1 LNFDYTDDQ
10 KALKDEARKFLMGV
24 APLSVVRGVLEN
36 PQSGHDP
43 ALWAR
48 IGEQGW
54 CGAAIPESY
63 GGLGFGYVEL
73 CALAEEL
80 GRAVAP
86 VPFASSVYLFAEAVL
101 LAGSEA
107 QKAALLPQVATGE
120 LVGTMAVTEGPGP
133 LLPERLAARVRGSA
147 LGGALT
153 GVNLPVTDGLVAT
166 RAVVLAQGEAG
177 PGLYLVD
184 LTGPGVT
191 REGVATIDPTRG
203 AAKISFDNAPVEPLG
218 DGGDALAQLARIQDR
233 AAILIAFEQLGG
245 ADRALE
251 MARDYALERYAFG
264 RPIGSYQAIK
274 HKLAD
279 VFVKNQVARAN
290 AYYGAWALS
299 SDAPELPL
307 AAAAARVAASAAYW
321 LASKENIQTH
331 GGIGFTWEADCH
343 FFYRRARHL
352 ALVLGAPR
360 DWKRRLAD
368 RLEQRLNAELAEA
381 PERVKGPEL
390 VQGNAA

>member
-1 LNFDYTDDQ
+1 MNFDYTDDQ
-10 KALKDEARKFLMGV
+10 KALKDEARKFLAAC
-24 APLSVVRGVLEN
+24 APLAVARAVLES
-36 PQSGHDP
+36 PAPGHDA

-48 IGEQGW
+48 IVEQGW
-54 CGAAIPESY
+54 CGAAIPENH
-63 GGLGFGYVEL
+63 GGLGLGYVEL

-86 VPFASSVYLFAEAVL
+86 VPFASSIYLFAEALL
-101 LAGSEA
+101 LAGSEE
-107 QKAALLPQVATGE
+107 QKTASLPLIASGEMLGTVAAS
-120 LVGTMAVTEGPGP
+120 EGPGV
-133 LLPERLAARVRGSA
+133 LTLGSITARVVQ
-147 LGGALT
+147 GALT
-153 GVNLPVTDGLVAT
+153 GTKLPVTDGMAAD
-166 RAVVLAQGEAG
+166 RAVVLARGDAG

-191 REGVATIDPTRG
+191 REVVSTIDPTRG
-203 AAKISFDNAPVEPLG
+203 AARISFAGAPAELLG
-218 DGGDALAQLARIQDR
+218 DVEGDGFDQLARIHDR

-279 VFVKNQVARAN
+279 VFVRNEVARAN

-299 SDAPELPL
+299 SDAPELPV
-307 AAAAARVAASAAYW
+307 AAAAARVAASAAYL
-321 LASKENIQTH
+321 LASRENIQTH

-352 ALVLGAPR
+352 GLVLGAPR
-360 DWKRRLAD
+360 DWKRRLAE
-368 RLEQRLNAELAEA
+368 RLVLRVAAEES
-381 PERVKGPEL
+381 
-390 VQGNAA
+390 

>member
-1 LNFDYTDDQ
+1 MNFDYTDDQ
-10 KALKDEARKFLMGV
+10 KALKDEARKFLAAC
-24 APLSVVRGVLEN
+24 APLTVARGVLEN
-36 PQSGHDP
+36 PAEGHDP

-48 IGEQGW
+48 IVEQGW
-54 CGAAIPESY
+54 CGAAIPENY
-63 GGLGFGYVEL
+63 GGLGLGYVEL

-86 VPFASSVYLFAEAVL
+86 VPFASSIYLFAEALL
-101 LAGSEA
+101 LACSEE
-107 QKAALLPQVATGE
+107 QKLELLPQVAAGE
-120 LVGTMAVTEGPGP
+120 ILGTIAYSEGPGV
-133 LLPERLAARVRGSA
+133 LTDKAIAASVHDGK
-147 LGGALT
+147 LGG
-153 GVNLPVTDGLVAT
+153 VKLPVTDGMAAN

-177 PGLYLVD
+177 LGFYLVD
-184 LTGPGVT
+184 LTGPGVA
-191 REGVATIDPTRG
+191 RESVSTIDPTRG
-203 AAKISFDNAPVEPLG
+203 AAKITFADAPVQLLG
-218 DGGDALAQLARIQDR
+218 EAGKGLEMLMRVQDR

-279 VFVKNQVARAN
+279 VFVKNEVARAN

-299 SDAPELPL
+299 CDAPELPL
-307 AAAAARVAASAAYW
+307 AAAAARVAGSAAYW

-352 ALVLGAPR
+352 GLILGAPR

-368 RLEQRLNAELAEA
+368 RLEDRLEQELSA
-381 PERVKGPEL
+381 
-390 VQGNAA
+390 

>member
-1 LNFDYTDDQ
+1 MNFDYTDEQ
-10 KALKDEARKFLMGV
+10 KALKDEARRFLAAV
-24 APLSVVRGVLEN
+24 SPLTVVRAALDN
-36 PQSGHDP
+36 PAEGYDK

-54 CGAAIPESY
+54 CGAAIPEEFD
-63 GGLGFGYVEL
+63 GIGMGYVEL

-80 GRAVAP
+80 GRSLAP
-86 VPFASSVYLFAEAVL
+86 VPFASTVYQFAEALL
-101 LAGSEA
+101 LAGSPE
-107 QKAALLPQVATGE
+107 QKAELLPQVAGGS
-120 LVGTMAVTEGPGP
+120 LIGTLAVSEGPGV
-133 LLPERLAARVRGSA
+133 LAPDRIATRFA
-147 LGGALT
+147 DNKLT
-153 GVNLPVTDGLVAT
+153 GVKLPVTDGLAAD
-166 RAVVLAQGEAG
+166 RAIVLAQSDRG

-184 LTGPGVT
+184 LTS
-191 REGVATIDPTRG
+191 EGVERSLVSTIDPTRG
-203 AAKISFDNAPVEPLG
+203 EAQITFANAPAQPLG
-218 DGGDALAQLARIQDR
+218 TPGEGLTLLSRIQDR
-233 AAILIAFEQLGG
+233 AAILVAFEQLGG

-279 VFVKNQVARAN
+279 VFIRNEVARAN

-299 SDAPELPL
+299 TDAPELPL
-307 AAAAARVAASAAYW
+307 AAAAARVAGSNAYL
-321 LASKENIQTH
+321 LASRENIQTH

-352 ALVLGAPR
+352 GLILGAPR

-368 RLEQRLNAELAEA
+368 RLEQRVALEGQQ
-381 PERVKGPEL
+381 P
-390 VQGNAA
+390 

>member
-1 LNFDYTDDQ
+1 MNFDYTDDQ
-10 KALKDEARKFLMGV
+10 KALKDEARRFL
-24 APLSVVRGVLEN
+24 AAASPLSVARSVLEQ
-36 PQSGHDP
+36 PGEGHD
-43 ALWAR
+43 AGLWAR
-48 IGEQGW
+48 IVEQGW
-54 CGAAIPESY
+54 CGAAIPECY
-63 GGLGFGYVEL
+63 GGLGLGYVEL

-80 GRAVAP
+80 GRAVSP
-86 VPFASSVYLFAEAVL
+86 VPFASSIYLFAEAL
-101 LAGSEA
+101 LVAGSDE
-107 QKAALLPQVATGE
+107 QKSALLPIVASGE
-120 LVGTMAVTEGPGP
+120 MIGAIAATEAAGP
-133 LLPERLAARVRGSA
+133 LREAAIAAQVVDGRVSGIK
-147 LGGALT
+147 
-153 GVNLPVTDGLVAT
+153 LPVTDGLAAT
-166 RAVVLAQGEAG
+166 RAVVLARGDAG
-177 PGLYLVD
+177 AGLYLVD

-191 REGVATIDPTRG
+191 REMVSTIDPTRG
-203 AAKISFDNAPVEPLG
+203 AARIAFDGAPAELLG
-218 DGGDALAQLARIQDR
+218 DSAGKGLDLLARIQDR

-264 RPIGSYQAIK
+264 RQIGSYQAIK

-279 VFVKNQVARAN
+279 VFVRNEVARAN

-307 AAAAARVAASAAYW
+307 AAAAARVASSAAYW

-368 RLEQRLNAELAEA
+368 RLEQRLEAELAE
-381 PERVKGPEL
+381 
-390 VQGNAA
+390 GN

>member
-1 LNFDYTDDQ
+1 MNFDYTDEQ
-10 KALKDEARKFLMGV
+10 KALKDEARRFLADV
-24 APLSVVRGVLEN
+24 APLSVARRILDD
-36 PQSGHDP
+36 PAQGHDP

-54 CGAAIPESY
+54 CGAAIPEAY
-63 GGLGFGYVEL
+63 GGLGLGYVEL

-86 VPFASSVYLFAEAVL
+86 VPFASSVYLFAEAL
-101 LAGSEA
+101 LVAGTEE
-107 QKAALLPQVATGE
+107 QKAEFLPQVSTGE
-120 LVGTMAVTEGPGP
+120 LIGTLAVSEEPGV
-133 LLPERLAARVRGSA
+133 LSGDRIATWFENGTLS
-147 LGGALT
+147 
-153 GVNLPVTDGLVAT
+153 GVKLPVTDGMAADRV
-166 RAVVLAQGEAG
+166 VVLARAENG

-191 REGVATIDPTRG
+191 REFVSTIDPTRG
-203 AAKISFDNAPVEPLG
+203 AARITFDKAPAQPLVS
-218 DGGDALAQLARIQDR
+218 GGGLDQIARIHDR
-233 AAILIAFEQLGG
+233 AAILLAFEALGG

-279 VFVKNQVARAN
+279 VFVRNEVARAN
-290 AYYGAWALS
+290 AYYGAWALA

-307 AAAAARVAASAAYW
+307 AAAAARVSSSAAYHF
-321 LASKENIQTH
+321 AAKENIQTH

-352 ALVLGAPR
+352 ALIIGAPR
-360 DWKRRLAD
+360 VWKRRLAD
-368 RLEQRLNAELAEA
+368 RLEQRLETEA
-381 PERVKGPEL
+381 
-390 VQGNAA
+390 AA

>member
-1 LNFDYTDDQ
+1 MNFDYTDDQ
-10 KALKDEARKFLMGV
+10 KALKDEARRFLSGV
-24 APLSVVRGVLEN
+24 APLSVAREVLDDPAE
-36 PQSGHDP
+36 GHDA

-54 CGAAIPESY
+54 CGAAIPEAY
-63 GGLGFGYVEL
+63 GGLGLGYVEL

-86 VPFASSVYLFAEAVL
+86 VPFASSVYLFAEAL
-101 LAGSEA
+101 LVAGTEE
-107 QKAALLPQVATGE
+107 QKAELLPQVSTGE
-120 LVGTMAVTEGPGP
+120 LIGTLAVSEGPGV
-133 LLPERLAARVRGSA
+133 LSGERISTLFANGTLS
-147 LGGALT
+147 
-153 GVNLPVTDGLVAT
+153 GVKLPVTDGMAAT
-166 RAVVLAQGEAG
+166 HAVVLAHAGSG

-184 LTGPGVT
+184 LAGPGVT
-191 REGVATIDPTRG
+191 RECVSTIDPTRG
-203 AAKISFDNAPVEPLG
+203 AARITFDKAPAQALVSG
-218 DGGDALAQLARIQDR
+218 DGLDQIARIHDR
-233 AAILIAFEQLGG
+233 AAILLAFEALGG

-279 VFVKNQVARAN
+279 VFVRNEVARAN
-290 AYYGAWALS
+290 AYYGAWALA

-307 AAAAARVAASAAYW
+307 AAAAARVSSSAAYHF
-321 LASKENIQTH
+321 AAKENIQTH

-352 ALVLGAPR
+352 ALIIGAPR
-360 DWKRRLAD
+360 MWKRRLAD
-368 RLEQRLNAELAEA
+368 RLEERLEAEA
-381 PERVKGPEL
+381 
-390 VQGNAA
+390 AA